1 MKIRKGIS
9 LTIMY
14 LVLIIALAFVFFPV
28 VYMILGSFK
37 TNMEIMLGGTSFL
50 PKIWSLDNYKIIWNS
65 TSDFNAPK
73 LFWNSTWYTVISVF
87 LTVFSSCLGG
97 YVFERGHFKGQK
109 FWFGIFSMLM
119 FVNFGGATI
128 VPQMNIISSLGLM
141 GSLWG
146 LIIVQFFGINIVNI
160 YLVRSFIASLPK
172 EIDEAAAIDGC
183 SFFGTFIHII
193 APLLKPVVATIT
205 MLGFQGT
212 WNSYMMPMLYT
223 MSDPSKGTLVSALF
237 SLKNSG
243 NAAANWNIMLAG
255 SVIASI
261 PVIIIYMFGNK
272 YFMSN
277 LTDGAV
283 KG

>member
-14 LVLIIALAFVFFPV
+14 LVLIIALIFVFFPV

-37 TNMEIMLGGTSFL
+37 SNMEIMTGGASLL
-50 PKIWSLDNYKIIWNS
+50 PKTWSMDNYKTIWS
-65 TSDFNAPK
+65 ASSEFNAPK
-73 LFWNSTWYTVISVF
+73 LLWNSIWYTVISVI
-87 LTVFSSCLGG
+87 LTVFNSCLGG

-109 FWFGIFSMLM
+109 LWFGIFSALM
-119 FVNFGGATI
+119 FVNFGSATI
-128 VPQMNIISSLGLM
+128 VPQMNIVSSIGLM

-146 LIIVQFFGINIVNI
+146 LVVVGFFGVNIVNF
-160 YLVRSFIASLPK
+160 YLVRGFVAGLPK
-172 EIDEAAAIDGC
+172 EMDEAAAIDGC
-183 SFFGTFIHII
+183 SFFGIFIHII
-193 APLLKPVVATIT
+193 APLLKPIVATLA

-237 SLKNSG
+237 SLKSSG

-272 YFMSN
+272 YFMNN
-277 LTDGAV
+277 LTAGAV